1 MSNSLYTIPNCIS
14 DALILEFCET
24 VLVKLDV
31 AIKQTHKLSKQSDR
45 KFTKE
50 KHILTRDPNK

>member
-1 MSNSLYTIPNCIS
+1 MSNSLYTVPNCIS
-14 DALILEFCET
+14 VAHILEFCET

-45 KFTKE
+45 KITKE
-50 KHILTRDPNK
+50 KHI